1 MMRSQRIKIIE
12 GLANKKQQAAANKMQ
27 TAKNDW
33 DVHREQLESLY
44 RYRLEYQQKLIN
56 QTGVL
61 ISIQYIKE
69 YTLFIAKI
77 TQAINLQQNTVTQFE
92 NTFKQ
97 RQILWIQEKRKVN
110 ALSKV
115 VVSLEEEE
123 LQIEEVKEQKMM
135 DEHATNAYYQKHH

>member
-1 MMRSQRIKIIE
+1 MRSQRIKIIE
-12 GLANKKQQAAANKMQ
+12 GLANKKQQNAANKMQ
-27 TAKNDW
+27 TARNDW
-33 DVHREQLESLY
+33 DAHREQLESLY

-61 ISIQYIKE
+61 ISVQYIKE
-69 YTLFIAKI
+69 HTLFIAKI

-97 RQILWIQEKRKVN
+97 RQIQWIQEKRKMN

-115 VVSLEEEE
+115 VASLEEEE

>member
-1 MMRSQRIKIIE
+1 MRSQRIKIIE
-12 GLANKKQQAAANKMQ
+12 GLANKKQQDAANKMQ
-27 TAKNDW
+27 TARNDW
-33 DVHREQLESLY
+33 DAHREQLESLY

-61 ISIQYIKE
+61 ISVQYIKE
-69 YTLFIAKI
+69 HTLFIAKI

-97 RQILWIQEKRKVN
+97 RQIQWIQEKRKMN

-115 VVSLEEEE
+115 VASLEEEE
-123 LQIEEVKEQKMM
+123 SQIEEVKEQKMM
-135 DEHATNAYYQKHH
+135 DEHATNAYYHKHH

>member
-1 MMRSQRIKIIE
+1 MRSQRIKIIE
-12 GLANKKQQAAANKMQ
+12 GLANKKQQVAANKMQ
-27 TAKNDW
+27 TARSDW
-33 DVHREQLESLY
+33 DTHREQLESLY

-61 ISIQYIKE
+61 ISVQYIKE
-69 YTLFIAKI
+69 HTLFIAKI

-97 RQILWIQEKRKVN
+97 RQIQWIQEKRKMN

-115 VVSLEEEE
+115 VASLEEDE
-123 LQIEEVKEQKMM
+123 LKIEEVKEQKMM
-135 DEHATNAYYQKHH
+135 DEHATNAYYHKHH